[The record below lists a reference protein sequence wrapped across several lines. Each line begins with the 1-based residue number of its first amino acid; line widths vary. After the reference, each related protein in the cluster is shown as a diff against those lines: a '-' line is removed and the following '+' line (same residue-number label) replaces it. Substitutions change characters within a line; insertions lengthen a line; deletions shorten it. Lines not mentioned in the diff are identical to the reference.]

1 MKVGS
6 ITHNRNL
13 SVESKGSKE
22 KANFSDSFNLAR
34 RAKTKEEL
42 ELQMTEIKK
51 TGEKLIATKCYG
63 DVIQYK
69 KLIKDYLKSVVDYIY
84 DINKNTSFWD
94 RNYFTTVK
102 TINEKLENMTRDLI
116 YEEKDNMDHSNHHG
130 ILFPWLAIPSAEI
143 HPGDG
148 RHEKGAVRRVGQP
161 RLVPGFTQ
169 SGTQRDP
176 ALS

>member
-51 TGEKLIATKCYG
+51 TVKAPIERLKARTKSQQ
-63 DVIQYK
+63 DFRKQ
-69 KLIKDYLKSVVDYIY
+69 
-84 DINKNTSFWD
+84 
-94 RNYFTTVK
+94 
-102 TINEKLENMTRDLI
+102 
-116 YEEKDNMDHSNHHG
+116 
-130 ILFPWLAIPSAEI
+130 
-143 HPGDG
+143 
-148 RHEKGAVRRVGQP
+148 
-161 RLVPGFTQ
+161 
-169 SGTQRDP
+169 
-176 ALS
+176 

>member
-51 TGEKLIATKCYG
+51 TGEKLVATKCYG

-102 TINEKLENMTRDLI
+102 TINEKLNVNNEIINENT
-116 YEEKDNMDHSNHHG
+116 EKDNLPVKYEQSVFRTICNK
-130 ILFPWLAIPSAEI
+130 IKQFFKNLFIN
-143 HPGDG
+143 
-148 RHEKGAVRRVGQP
+148 
-161 RLVPGFTQ
+161 
-169 SGTQRDP
+169 
-176 ALS
+176 